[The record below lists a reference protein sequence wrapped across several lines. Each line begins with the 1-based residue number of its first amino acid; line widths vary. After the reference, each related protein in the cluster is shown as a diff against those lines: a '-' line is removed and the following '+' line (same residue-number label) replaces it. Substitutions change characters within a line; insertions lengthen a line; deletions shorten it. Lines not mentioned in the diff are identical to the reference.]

1 MLCPRI
7 GAAQDEP
14 ASASPA
20 PAPPARTVIDTVVLR
35 SGGLYRGHV
44 TEVVPNDHVSI
55 VVTGQTEAKR
65 IPWSEIDRVILGAPY
80 GASPGA
86 SSSPAPAEPEP
97 AAPELPPGQRVRVHI
112 DSQKPVILYRR
123 DVGGTGWRLVCRSP
137 CDQDLPASGAYRVEG
152 NGVARSREVSLN
164 TDERT
169 RSVNLHVD
177 PASVAGAALGGV
189 MISVGVLAAY
199 IGLLVAVADG
209 SSSSRNE
216 TKRTGLITFG
226 LGSVTTISGIFIFRY
241 SSSTDL
247 LQTSSSPSERASG
260 SATPVLQGLTD
271 LRLPRGKDVVVPIVN
286 LAF

>member
-1 MLCPRI
+1 M
-7 GAAQDEP
+7 
-14 ASASPA
+14 
-20 PAPPARTVIDTVVLR
+20 IDTVVLR
-35 SGGLYRGHV
+35 NGGLYRGHV

-80 GASPGA
+80 GATPPGLSP
-86 SSSPAPAEPEP
+86 SPAPPEPEP

-112 DSQKPVILYRR
+112 DSHKPVLYRR

-137 CDQDLPASGAYRVEG
+137 CDQDLPATGAYRVEG
-152 NGVARSREVSLN
+152 NGIARSREVSLN

-177 PASVAGAALGGV
+177 PASVAGTALGGV

-247 LQTSSSPSERASG
+247 LQTSSSSPSERASG
-260 SATPVLQGLTD
+260 SATPLLQRLTD